1 MVSIQFCGGAGSV
14 TGANYVIDN
23 GKIRF
28 VVDCGLI
35 QGGREADELNYV
47 PFVYN
52 PAEIDFMIATHTHID
67 HIGRIPKL
75 TKEGFRGE
83 IYSTFPTQEFAE
95 ISLRD
100 TVSIMEHDRTQLPL
114 YSDVDVDQAVAQWRG
129 REYNEIYEINE
140 NISFRFQ
147 DAGHILGSA
156 ITEIWVLDPENGKR
170 IKLVFSGD
178 LGNVPSVLLRKYE
191 YITEADYV
199 IVESCYGDRI
209 HQKLAE
215 RKEIL
220 KQAIKDTIERK
231 SVLIMPTFSIERTQD
246 ILYEL
251 NDIIENHSGNGLQ
264 RGKVGKI
271 DVYLDSPLAIK
282 ATNIHAKYTQYYNQE
297 ARQLAKKDKIFDFP
311 FLTLTENREDSMT
324 INSQPQ
330 PKMIMAGS
338 GMSTGGR
345 VLYHEERYLSNPK
358 NIILFVGYQA
368 PYTLG
373 RKILEGESP
382 VYIHNHPVEN
392 KIEVRRVEG
401 YSAHADQEMLLDWL
415 SHIKNSKNIFVVQ
428 GEQEASQTLAD
439 AIKDNLN
446 TQAQVPTENEIII
459 LT

>member
-23 GKIRF
+23 GRVRF

-47 PFVYN
+47 PFAYD
-52 PAEIDFMIATHTHID
+52 PKAIDFMIATHTHID

-75 TKEGFRGE
+75 VKEGFRGE
-83 IYSTFPTQEFAE
+83 IYSTYPTEEFAE

-100 TVSIMEHDRTQLPL
+100 TVSIMEHDKTQVPL
-114 YSDVDVDQAVAQWRG
+114 FSDEDVDQAVSQWRG
-129 REYNEIYEINE
+129 REYHEIYEINE

-156 ITEIWVLDPENGKR
+156 ITEIWVLDPEKGKR

-178 LGNVPSVLLRKYE
+178 LGNVPSVLLRKYD

-231 SVLIMPTFSIERTQD
+231 SVLLMPTFSIERTQD

-297 ARQLAKKDKIFDFP
+297 AKHLAKTDDIFNFP
-311 FLTLTENREDSMT
+311 FLTFTESREDSMR

-358 NIILFVGYQA
+358 NILLFVGYQA

-373 RKILEGESP
+373 RRILEGESP
-382 VYIHNHPVEN
+382 VYIHNHPIEN
-392 KIEVRRVEG
+392 RIEVRRVEG

-415 SHIKNSKNIFVVQ
+415 SKIKNSQNVFVVQ
-428 GEQEASQTLAD
+428 GEQEASQALAD
-439 AIKDNLN
+439 AIKSNLHI
-446 TQAQVPTENEIII
+446 QAQVPTENEIVI
-459 LT
+459 LS

>member
-1 MVSIQFCGGAGSV
+1 MVNIQFCGGAGSV

-35 QGGREADELNYV
+35 QGNKEADELNYV
-47 PFVYN
+47 PFVYD
-52 PAEIDFMIATHTHID
+52 PKSIDFMIATHTHID

-75 TKEGFRGE
+75 VKEGFRGE
-83 IYSTFPTQEFAE
+83 IYSTYPTQEFSE

-100 TVSIMEHDRTQLPL
+100 TVSIMEHDHTQLPL
-114 YSDVDVDQAVAQWRG
+114 FSGEDVDQAVSQWRG
-129 REYNEIYEINE
+129 REYQEIYEINE
-140 NISFRFQ
+140 HISFRFQ

-156 ITEIWVLDPENGKR
+156 ITEIWVLDPETGKR

-178 LGNVPSVLLRKYE
+178 LGNVPSVLLRKYD
-191 YITEADYV
+191 YIEEADYV

-215 RKEIL
+215 RREIL

-231 SVLIMPTFSIERTQD
+231 SVLLMPTFSIERTQD

-251 NDIIENHSGNGLQ
+251 NDIIENHSGQGIP
-264 RGKVGKI
+264 RGSVGKI

-297 ARQLAKKDKIFDFP
+297 AKQLSKTDKIFDFP
-311 FLTLTENREDSMT
+311 FLTFTENREDSMR

-373 RKILEGESP
+373 RRILEGESP

-392 KIEVRRVEG
+392 RIEVRRVEG

-415 SHIKNSKNIFVVQ
+415 SKIKNSKNVFVVQ

-439 AIKDNLN
+439 AIQNNLHIKS
-446 TQAQVPTENEIII
+446 QVPIENEIVI
-459 LT
+459 LS

>member
-439 AIKDNLN
+439 AIKDNLH

>member
-23 GKIRF
+23 GKVRF

-35 QGGREADELNYV
+35 QGSREADELNYV

-75 TKEGFRGE
+75 VKDGFRGA
-83 IYSTFPTQEFAE
+83 IYSTYPTQEFAD

-100 TVSIMEHDRTQLPL
+100 TVSIMEHDRTQVPL
-114 YSDVDVDQAVAQWRG
+114 YDNLDVDQAIAQWRG
-129 REYNEIYEINE
+129 IEYHETYEVSE
-140 NISFRFQ
+140 QVSFRFQ

-156 ITEIWVLDPENGKR
+156 ITEIWVLDSEIGKR
-170 IKLVFSGD
+170 VKLVFSGD
-178 LGNVPSVLLRKYE
+178 LGNVPSVLLRKYD
-191 YITEADYV
+191 YIAEADYV

-209 HQKLAE
+209 HQKLDE
-215 RKEIL
+215 RKAIL

-231 SVLIMPTFSIERTQD
+231 SVLLMPTFSIERTQD

-297 ARQLAKKDKIFDFP
+297 ARQLSKKDKIFDFP
-311 FLTLTENREDSMT
+311 FLTFTESREESMT
-324 INSQPQ
+324 INTQPQ

-358 NIILFVGYQA
+358 NILLFVGYQA

-373 RKILEGESP
+373 RRILEGESP
-382 VYIHNHPVEN
+382 VYIHNHPIEN
-392 KIEVRRVEG
+392 RIEVRRVEG

-415 SHIKNSKNIFVVQ
+415 SHINKPKNIFVVQ
-428 GEQEASQTLAD
+428 GEQDASQALAD
-439 AIKDNLN
+439 AIKDNLHF
-446 TQAQVPTENEIII
+446 QAKVPTENEIIT
-459 LT
+459 LN